1 MMNEYESN
9 EIDRVTRII
18 GESLVGQPIDIL
30 ISSIANITIKVLMQ
44 LKEYEMNS
52 GVSHEEFYNRV
63 SGMMDMFNEEI
74 FDKLGMNRIDHDE

>member
-1 MMNEYESN
+1 MNEYESN